1 MSYYRSPVSVPASIA
16 PFGERLAAAVDARR
30 SPLVLGLDPDPAR
43 LWPGTLPVDAADDSP
58 GALAA
63 AAVREHCR
71 RVIAAT
77 APACV
82 AVKLQLAC
90 FERLGPRGWQVLH
103 DVAALARDHG
113 LLVIAD
119 GKRGDIDVTA
129 EAYAA
134 ALFDGHDTP
143 WGHVPGLGADA
154 VTVNPYMGSD
164 AVAPFLERAR
174 TVGGGIFV
182 LVRTSNPGAADYEEQ
197 PLATGEP
204 LWRRVAGHVG
214 ELDDGRGPLADAGA
228 VCGATAPERLS
239 DLRAAMPRAP
249 FLLPGV
255 GAQGG
260 TVDALAAAFLPGLGA
275 GLVTVSRA
283 LVRAH
288 EQQGGEPEAAAS
300 EAAEALRQACV
311 RAAG

>member
-1 MSYYRSPVSVPASIA
+1 VPDLLATS
-16 PFGERLAAAVDARR
+16 PFGERLASAASRR
-30 SPLVLGLDPDPAR
+30 GTPLVLGLDPDPAR
-43 LWPGTLPVDAADDSP
+43 LWPGGLAAEPSP
-58 GALAA
+58 DPAAAAA
-63 AAVREHCR
+63 AAVEQHCQR
-71 RVIAAT
+71 LIDAT
-77 APACV
+77 AEMCL
-82 AVKLQLAC
+82 AVKLQLAS
-90 FERLGPRGWQVLH
+90 FERLGPPGWQALH
-103 DVAALARDHG
+103 AVAQYARAAG

-154 VTVNPYMGSD
+154 VTVNPLMGSD
-164 AVAPFLERAR
+164 NIGPFLERAR

-182 LVRTSNPGAADYEEQ
+182 LVRTSNPGAADFQEQ
-197 PLATGEP
+197 QLASGEA
-204 LWRRVAGHVG
+204 LWERIATQVAG
-214 ELDDGRGPLADAGA
+214 LDDGRGPLSDAGA
-228 VCGATAPERLS
+228 VCGATVPQRVAA
-239 DLRAAMPRAP
+239 LRELMPRAP

-260 TVDALAAAFLPGLGA
+260 TVDGLVAAFKPGLAG

-283 LVRAH
+283 VARAH
-288 EQQGGEPEAAAS
+288 EKTGGDPATAARAAAR
-300 EAAEALRQACV
+300 ELRDACL

>member
-1 MSYYRSPVSVPASIA
+1 MSTPVAAP
-16 PFGERLAAAVDARR
+16 PFGDRIAEAAARR
-30 SPLVLGLDPDPAR
+30 GTPLVLGLDPDPAR
-43 LWPGTLPVDAADDSP
+43 LWPGTEPVGAASDAP
-58 GALAA
+58 GDQAA

-71 RVIAAT
+71 RVIDAT
-77 APACV
+77 AEHCV

-90 FERLGPRGWQVLH
+90 FERLGPVGWQALH
-103 DVAALARDHG
+103 DVAALAKARG
-113 LLVIAD
+113 LFVIAD

-154 VTVNPYMGSD
+154 ITVNPYMGSD
-164 AVAPFLERAR
+164 AIAPFLARAR
-174 TVGGGIFV
+174 TVGAGIFV

-197 PLATGEP
+197 ALATGEP
-204 LWRRVAGHVG
+204 LWQRVATHVAA
-214 ELDDGRGPLADAGA
+214 LDDGRGALADAGA
-228 VCGATAPERLS
+228 VCGATAPERLA

-260 TVDALAAAFLPGLGA
+260 TVAALAAAFEPGLGA

-288 EQQGGEPEAAAS
+288 EQHGGTPESAAAQ
-300 EAAEALRQACV
+300 AADDLRRACLDV
-311 RAAG
+311 AG

>member
-1 MSYYRSPVSVPASIA
+1 MSTPVAA
-16 PFGERLAAAVDARR
+16 RPFGDRVAEAAERRQSA
-30 SPLVLGLDPDPAR
+30 LVLGLDPDPAR
-43 LWPGTLPVDAADDSP
+43 LWPGTEPVDATSDEP

-77 APACV
+77 AESCV
-82 AVKLQLAC
+82 GVKLQLAC
-90 FERLGPRGWQVLH
+90 FERLGPAGWQVLH
-103 DVAALARDHG
+103 DVAALARAHG

-154 VTVNPYMGSD
+154 ITVNPLMGSD
-164 AVAPFLERAR
+164 AIAPFLHRAR
-174 TVGGGIFV
+174 LVGGGIFV

-197 PLATGEP
+197 ALSTGEP

-214 ELDDGRGPLADAGA
+214 ELDDGRGALADAGA
-228 VCGATAPERLS
+228 VCGATAPERLA

-260 TVDALAAAFLPGLGA
+260 TVEALAAAFEPGLGA

-288 EQQGGEPEAAAS
+288 EQHGGTPEAAAAA
-300 EAAEALRQACV
+300 AAEDLRLACV
-311 RAAG
+311 RAAR